1 MPLPLT
7 EDFFVPLPLEP
18 AIADRHP
25 LVPGHC
31 LKTSSLP
38 VPGALFRSVSAAACR
53 FLFWVP
59 KTGAISE
66 LAACSGPKK
75 GASAAQKARVMLVII
90 YKPSVTTPA
99 HFHVAY
105 SRYFLRLFAEASEYK
120 PVFEIGIASAGV
132 SSALAVTN
140 TKTNSRSFGCY
151 LSCTQVP
158 H

>member
-1 MPLPLT
+1 LLS
-7 EDFFVPLPLEP
+7 F
-18 AIADRHP
+18 
-25 LVPGHC
+25 
-31 LKTSSLP
+31 
-38 VPGALFRSVSAAACR
+38 SAAACR

-75 GASAAQKARVMLVII
+75 GASAVQKARVMLVII

-105 SRYFLRLFAEASEYK
+105 SIYFLRLFAEASEYK

-132 SSALAVTN
+132 SSDLAVKN
-140 TKTNSRSFGCY
+140 TKTNSPSFSCY

>member
-1 MPLPLT
+1 
-7 EDFFVPLPLEP
+7 
-18 AIADRHP
+18 
-25 LVPGHC
+25 
-31 LKTSSLP
+31 
-38 VPGALFRSVSAAACR
+38 
-53 FLFWVP
+53 
-59 KTGAISE
+59 
-66 LAACSGPKK
+66 
-75 GASAAQKARVMLVII
+75 MLVII

-105 SRYFLRLFAEASEYK
+105 SRCFLRLFAEASEYK